1 MSEVSE
7 SPKSNERRA
16 VSEVN
21 KPSKPCVKG
30 GSGSTFKEKGIRPY
44 SLSTKFPPLFPP
56 FSHLSSSSSSSL
68 SLTLPAFCFL
78 PQPSNLHITP
88 NGKQTPTNIRTPI
101 FPPTPMSRTHPPN
114 PQQAEE
120 DKKPKPPGPTPSPP
134 FTLSPDPQQ
143 ENNTPRED
151 EETEKEAKR
160 KEELSRF
167 LQYRARLEFVELM
180 ARRQQVEEEV
190 EEEEEVEREGRG
202 RNVGRVSELSG
213 VGGLSA
219 GGGGGG
225 GRRRLAGALFR
236 GAGVGKDRVDR
247 REAGFPDRAIL
258 PPLQLETTPGFC
270 EGGRGSRV
278 EEEVEGLRER
288 IGRLTEEVR
297 EMRTALEEG
306 REQEQGTPSRILRSS
321 SAGEG
326 GTRLGVYAPSSPILS
341 SLFPSQ
347 GKR

>member
-1 MSEVSE
+1 
-7 SPKSNERRA
+7 
-16 VSEVN
+16 
-21 KPSKPCVKG
+21 
-30 GSGSTFKEKGIRPY
+30 
-44 SLSTKFPPLFPP
+44 
-56 FSHLSSSSSSSL
+56 
-68 SLTLPAFCFL
+68 
-78 PQPSNLHITP
+78 
-88 NGKQTPTNIRTPI
+88 
-101 FPPTPMSRTHPPN
+101 MSRTHPPN

-180 ARRQQVEEEV
+180 ARRQQIEEEV
-190 EEEEEVEREGRG
+190 EEEEVVEREGRG

-213 VGGLSA
+213 VGGLSTRER
-219 GGGGGG
+219 GGWDD
-225 GRRRLAGALFR
+225 GRVAGAFR

-258 PPLQLETTPGFC
+258 PPLQLETTRGFC
-270 EGGRGSRV
+270 EGGRGIRADR
-278 EEEVEGLRER
+278 EVEGLRER
-288 IGRLTEEVR
+288 IGRLTGEVR
-297 EMRTALEEG
+297 EVRTALEEG